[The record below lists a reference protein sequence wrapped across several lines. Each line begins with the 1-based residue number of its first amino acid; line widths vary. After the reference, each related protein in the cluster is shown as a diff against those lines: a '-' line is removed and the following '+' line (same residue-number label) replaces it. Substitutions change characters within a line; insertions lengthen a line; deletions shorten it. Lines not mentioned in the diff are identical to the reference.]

1 MNATN
6 GATVDGC
13 RGGVE
18 PGVPIHTGLLVLDPC
33 VARLVA
39 AARFQGS
46 VIEVAGFDIMGSVSR
61 QTSLSLKLLE
71 KGLSFRWAQLLIK
84 I

>member
-1 MNATN
+1 MAA
-6 GATVDGC
+6 GAVLS
-13 RGGVE
+13 RGSPFILV
-18 PGVPIHTGLLVLDPC
+18 LLVLDPC
-33 VARLVA
+33 GARLVA

-46 VIEVAGFDIMGSVSR
+46 VIEVAGFDTMGSVSR

-71 KGLSFRWAQLLIK
+71 KGLSFCWAQLLIK